1 MTCPSQKGFTM
12 YKIRYSV
19 GLKILAAFLFIIS
32 FSFAVLSAVGIFVM
46 ASENVYLDGGR
57 IFTDALWENTLQSQ
71 AASAAD
77 DVYTHYKYAMDY
89 DDSGEAAAYI
99 LEDYQETYGPDETNM
114 RFSIEADGEEIFSTG
129 QGEGTYAEVSFDYRF
144 YWTDTEEYTEEFE
157 TFQEMDAYV
166 GSHGNAW
173 DDYNYEIIYPAEGG
187 EATYYLY
194 YQVTEEIDE
203 TIWVNAWV
211 DEIQVMDVF
220 YWVDYLSD
228 SISGLRWSLIVVGF
242 VSLALCVTSIVYL
255 FCGAGHKSGS
265 EEIVLHGFHRIPF
278 DLYAVGIVLCCTFLG
293 YLISEAAASSS
304 VVGAVLSI
312 GLLLV
317 GIVLLALVLLL
328 SMAARLKAGVL
339 WKNTVCYRI
348 FSFLWRIL
356 RRIGKRI
363 SYICKGLPLVWK
375 VGLIY
380 AALSLVELIFVASAG
395 RGYLLLAWCVEKLI
409 LTPLLALV
417 LINMKQLKRGAEE
430 IADGNLQYQ
439 VKLPDLI
446 GDFRKHGE
454 TLNRIGD
461 GMQVALERQM
471 QSERLKT
478 ELITNVSHDIK
489 TPLTSIINYVDLLKK
504 EGMDGLNAPQY
515 LEVLERQSARLKK
528 LTEDLVEASK
538 ASSGSIHVVKV
549 PTNIQVLLEQ
559 AVGEYEE
566 RLAGN
571 GIQVVF
577 SPCEEQI
584 CILADGRLLWRVFD
598 NLMNNICKY
607 ALAGTRVYV
616 NMEHA
621 DGVIRIIFKNISA
634 YPLNISGD
642 ELMER
647 FVRGDRSRNTEG
659 SGLGLSIARSLMELQ
674 GGALN
679 IQIDGDLFKSVI
691 TIPDTACADTG
702 EEEQI

>member
-1 MTCPSQKGFTM
+1 M

-19 GLKILAAFLFIIS
+19 GLKILAVFLFAVS
-32 FSFAVLSAVGIFVM
+32 FTFAVLSAAGIFVM
-46 ASENVYLDGGR
+46 AAENVYLDGGR
-57 IFTDALWENTLQSQ
+57 SFMDALWEDTLRSQ
-71 AASAAD
+71 AAAAAD
-77 DVYTHYKYAMDY
+77 DVYTHYRYAMEY
-89 DDSGEAAAYI
+89 DTSGEEAAYL
-99 LEDYQETYGPDETNM
+99 LEDYQKTYGPDETNM
-114 RFSIEADGEEIFSTG
+114 RFSIEADGEEVFSTG
-129 QGEGTYAEVSFDYRF
+129 QGEGTYADVSFDYWF
-144 YWTDTEEYTEEFE
+144 YWTHTEEYTEEFE
-157 TFQEMDAYV
+157 TFQEMDAYI
-166 GSHGNAW
+166 GSHADAW

-194 YQVTEEIDE
+194 YQVTEEVE
-203 TIWVNAWV
+203 EPVHVNAWV
-211 DEIQVMDVF
+211 DDIQVMDVF
-220 YWVDYLSD
+220 YWVYSLSG
-228 SISGLRWSLIVVGF
+228 SLSGMRWSLIVIAF
-242 VSLALCVTSIVYL
+242 VSLALCVTSLVYL

-265 EEIVLHGFHRIPF
+265 EEIVLHGLHRIPF
-278 DLYAVGIVLCCTFLG
+278 DLYTVGIVLCCTFLG
-293 YLISEAAASSS
+293 YLISEAAVSFFAIE
-304 VVGAVLSI
+304 AVLLV
-312 GLLLV
+312 GLLLL
-317 GIVLLALVLLL
+317 GIVLLALTLLL

-339 WKNTVCYRI
+339 WKNTVLYRI
-348 FSFLWRIL
+348 LSFLWRIL
-356 RRIGKRI
+356 RRIGKRV
-363 SYICKGLPLVWK
+363 SYICRGLPLVWK
-375 VGLIY
+375 AGLIY
-380 AALSLVELIFVASAG
+380 GVVSIVELIFVASVG
-395 RGYLLLAWCVEKLI
+395 RGYLLLAWCVEKML
-409 LTPLLALV
+409 LTPLLALA
-417 LINMKQLKRGAEE
+417 LINMKQLKKGAEE

-439 VKLPDLI
+439 IKLPDLV
-446 GDFRKHGE
+446 GDFRRHGE

-504 EGMDGLNAPQY
+504 EGVDSPNAPRY

-559 AVGEYEE
+559 AAGEYEE
-566 RLAGN
+566 RLAKS
-571 GIQVVF
+571 GISVVF
-577 SPCEEQI
+577 SPWEEQI

-616 NMEHA
+616 DMKRTGAE
-621 DGVIRIIFKNISA
+621 ICITFKNISA
-634 YPLNISGD
+634 YPLNISGE

-674 GGALN
+674 GGALD
-679 IQIDGDLFKSVI
+679 IQIDGDLFKAVI
-691 TIPDTACADTG
+691 TIPAVPCSGAEP
-702 EEEQI
+702 EEVSS